1 MVSMKHPIQRWNA
14 MAAIWLLASLLAS
27 AIAAAPE
34 ERPEPAPRIAV
45 VTHLENE
52 TASITRTELARM
64 FRKTQTEWED
74 GEHCIPIDQ
83 AGGDIRTAFGRI
95 VLEQTP
101 DEWKRY
107 WIQQTMTGNARPP
120 IALDSSETV
129 KKYVR
134 KLKGAVAYIYE
145 SEVDDTVR
153 VLAITDAP
161 ELLAPAQPEE
171 SKGRDESDSTA
182 PENEPTPAR
191 DGAEA
196 PK

>member
-1 MVSMKHPIQRWNA
+1 MKRPIQRWNA

-34 ERPEPAPRIAV
+34 ETPESSPRIAV

-52 TASITRTELARM
+52 TASLTRNELARM
-64 FRKTQTEWED
+64 FRKTQTEWAD

-83 AGGDIRTAFGRI
+83 AGGEIRSAFGRI
-95 VLEQTP
+95 VLEQSP

-134 KLKGAVAYIYE
+134 KLRGAVAYIYE

-153 VLAITDAP
+153 VLAISDTP
-161 ELLAPAQPEE
+161 ELLAPEEPEE
-171 SKGRDESDSTA
+171 SQKGG
-182 PENEPTPAR
+182 ENEPAPEEGPTPPL